1 MMSLQLELVLVG
13 LKDEF
18 SRFRKY
24 VSKKFAGHLKQNGEW
39 PHFTICVCV
48 SLNGLLSARERLRP
62 FLTTADSFLLFQLF
76 RDFQRLFQPY
86 FVLLKGMEAATI
98 SSKFSQ
104 SGELF
109 FFINFSYILW
119 NFRQKIFVCCRFLL
133 PSRSDHKSIMQ
144 KRKTICC
151 CHLLRQ
157 REKMTMLGMGGNAI
171 FETFQTI
178 PCEICIFRKYF
189 LFREV

>member
-1 MMSLQLELVLVG
+1 MSLQLELVLVG

>member
-104 SGELF
+104 SGKLF

-119 NFRQKIFVCCRFLL
+119 NFRQKMFVCCRFLL

-157 REKMTMLGMGGNAI
+157 REKMTMLGVGGKCN
-171 FETFQTI
+171 F
-178 PCEICIFRKYF
+178 
-189 LFREV
+189 